1 MSFGEIRFIP
11 FPGKPL
17 KYDNST
23 SSSQAVFPALQHG
36 FMIGPENY
44 ALEPVVQ
51 WAVEGNLSRN
61 RLPLL
66 FYGAVG
72 SGRSH
77 LLQGILD
84 AWRKNQKTSKDKRH
98 AFLLPAVDFARLFTE
113 SLDTR
118 TTDDFRRRYR
128 DAALLLIDDLD
139 QLHDKLWAQEEL
151 RHTLDA
157 LSRNGGTAVLAT
169 TGYPGEDGVF
179 SEALTARLIGGT
191 TVPVFL
197 PGLAV
202 RKRFLRELAAAFRVS
217 LPDSVLDSAAET
229 LSVSIPALYGT
240 FAQIY
245 FEAVAADTKINT
257 TSWKL
262 FLQNRLQTVRPG
274 VDVIAKRTAKHFS
287 LKLTDLRGSSRA
299 KTVALAR
306 SIAVYLAWQQT
317 GQQQKEI
324 AKYFGNRDPATIRHM
339 IERIKTGLS
348 KDATLRD
355 HLFRLGLH

>member
-1 MSFGEIRFIP
+1 MSFGEVRFIP

-17 KYDNST
+17 EYENST
-23 SSSQAVFPALQHG
+23 VSQAVFPVSQHG

-44 ALEPVVQ
+44 VLEPVVQ
-51 WAVEGNLSRN
+51 WAVEGNLPRD

-77 LLQGILD
+77 LLRGILD
-84 AWRKNQKTSKDKRH
+84 AWRKNQKALSPHKRH

-128 DAALLLIDDLD
+128 GAALLLIDDLD
-139 QLHDKLWAQEEL
+139 QLHDKPWAQEEL
-151 RHTLDA
+151 RHTLDS
-157 LSRNGGTAVLAT
+157 LSRNGGTAVLVT
-169 TGYPGEDGVF
+169 TDYPGEKGIF
-179 SEALTARLIGGT
+179 SEAFAARLIGGT
-191 TVPVFL
+191 TLPVFL

-202 RKRFLRELAAAFRVS
+202 RKHFLRELAVAFRVS
-217 LPDSVLDSAAET
+217 LPDSVLDSAAES
-229 LSVSIPALYGT
+229 LPVSIPALYGT

-245 FEAVAADTKINT
+245 FEAAAADTKINT
-257 TSWKL
+257 ASWKL

-287 LKLTDLRGSSRA
+287 LKLADLRGSSRA

-324 AKYFGNRDPATIRHM
+324 ARYFGNRDPATIRHM

-348 KDATLRD
+348 EDTTLRD

>member
-1 MSFGEIRFIP
+1 MSLGEIRFIP

-17 KYDNST
+17 EYENST
-23 SSSQAVFPALQHG
+23 LSHAVFPAPHRG

-44 ALEPVVQ
+44 VLEPVVQ
-51 WAVEGNLSRN
+51 WAIEGNLPRD

-77 LLQGILD
+77 LLQGIWS
-84 AWRKNQKTSKDKRH
+84 AWRKNHKPSTSKCH
-98 AFLLPAVDFARLFTE
+98 AFLLSAVDFARSFTE

-128 DAALLLIDDLD
+128 HADLLLLDDLD
-139 QLHDKLWAQEEL
+139 QLHDKLWVQDEL

-157 LSRNGGTAVLAT
+157 LIRNGGTAVFTT
-169 TGYPGEDGVF
+169 TGYPAENATF

-202 RKRFLRELAAAFRVS
+202 RQRFLRELSTAFRVP
-217 LPDSVLDSAAET
+217 LPESELDSAAEI
-229 LSVSIPALYGT
+229 LPISIPALYGT
-240 FAQIY
+240 FAQMY
-245 FEAVAADTKINT
+245 FEAVAADTKINAA
-257 TSWKL
+257 SWKR
-262 FLQNRLQTVRPG
+262 FLQNRLQAARPEM
-274 VDVIAKRTAKHFS
+274 DMIAKRTAKYFS
-287 LKLTDLRGSSRA
+287 LRLGDLRGSSRS
-299 KTVALAR
+299 KTTALAR
-306 SIAVYLAWQQT
+306 SIAVYLAWRQT

-339 IERIKTGLS
+339 IERIKAGLS
-348 KDATLRD
+348 EDIALRD
-355 HLFRLGLH
+355 HLFRLGLR

>member
-1 MSFGEIRFIP
+1 MSLGEIRFIP

-17 KYDNST
+17 EYENST
-23 SSSQAVFPALQHG
+23 LSHAVFPAPQRG

-44 ALEPVVQ
+44 VLEPVVQ
-51 WAVEGNLSRN
+51 WAIEGNLPRD

-77 LLQGILD
+77 LLQGIWNS
-84 AWRKNQKTSKDKRH
+84 WRKNHKISNSKCH
-98 AFLLPAVDFARLFTE
+98 AFLLPAIDFARLFTE

-128 DAALLLIDDLD
+128 NADLLLIDDLD
-139 QLHDKLWAQEEL
+139 QLHDKPWAQDEL

-157 LSRNGGTAVLAT
+157 LVLNGGTAVFT
-169 TGYPGEDGVF
+169 TTDYPAENGTF
-179 SEALTARLIGGT
+179 SETLTARLIGGT
-191 TVPVFL
+191 TIPVFL

-202 RKRFLRELAAAFRVS
+202 RKRFLRELATAFRVS
-217 LPDSVLDSAAET
+217 LPDSELDSAAEV
-229 LSVSIPALYGT
+229 LPVSIPALYGT
-240 FAQIY
+240 FAQMY
-245 FEAVAADTKINT
+245 FESVAADTKINSA
-257 TSWKL
+257 SWQL
-262 FLQNRLQTVRPG
+262 FLRNRLKTVRPA
-274 VDVIAKRTAKHFS
+274 VDTIAKKTAKHFS
-287 LKLTDLRGSSRA
+287 LKLTDLRGSSRS
-299 KTVALAR
+299 KTTALAR
-306 SIAVYLAWQQT
+306 SIAVYLAWRQT

-348 KDATLRD
+348 EDTALRD
-355 HLFRLGLH
+355 HLFRLGLR

>member
-1 MSFGEIRFIP
+1 
-11 FPGKPL
+11 
-17 KYDNST
+17 
-23 SSSQAVFPALQHG
+23 
-36 FMIGPENY
+36 MIGPENY
-44 ALEPVVQ
+44 VLEPVVQ
-51 WAVEGNLSRN
+51 WAVEGNLPRD

-84 AWRKNQKTSKDKRH
+84 AWRKNHRTSTSTSKRL
-98 AFLLPAVDFARLFTE
+98 AFLLPAVDFARSFTE

-128 DAALLLIDDLD
+128 EAALLLIDDLD
-139 QLHDKLWAQEEL
+139 QLQDKHWAQEEL

-157 LSRNGGTAVLAT
+157 LVHNGGMAVFAT
-169 TGYPGEDGVF
+169 TGYPGESGTF
-179 SEALTARLIGGT
+179 SETLASRLIGGT
-191 TVPVFL
+191 TIPVFL

-202 RKRFLRELAAAFRVS
+202 RKRFLRELSGAFRVQ
-217 LPDSVLDSAAET
+217 LPDFLLDSIAEA
-229 LSVSIPALYGT
+229 LPISIPALYGT
-240 FAQIY
+240 FAQMY
-245 FEAVAADTKINT
+245 FEAVAAGTKIDAA
-257 TSWKL
+257 SWKL

-274 VDVIAKRTAKHFS
+274 VDSIAKRTAKHFS
-287 LKLTDLRGSSRA
+287 LKLTDLRGSSRS
-299 KTVALAR
+299 KTTALAR
-306 SIAVYLAWQQT
+306 SIAVYLAWRQT

-348 KDATLRD
+348 EDTALRD
-355 HLFRLGLH
+355 HLFRLGLR

>member
-17 KYDNST
+17 KYEHSML
-23 SSSQAVFPALQHG
+23 SQAVFPTSQHG

-51 WAVEGNLSRN
+51 WAVEGNLPRG

-77 LLQGILD
+77 LLRGILD
-84 AWRKNQKTSKDKRH
+84 AWRKNQNTSTRKRH

-113 SLDTR
+113 SIDTR

-139 QLHDKLWAQEEL
+139 QLHDKPWAQEEL

-157 LSRNGGTAVLAT
+157 LSRNSGTAVFT
-169 TGYPGEDGVF
+169 TTNYPGEGGIF
-179 SEALTARLIGGT
+179 SEGLAARLIGGT
-191 TVPVFL
+191 TIPVFL

-202 RKRFLRELAAAFRVS
+202 RKHFLRELAAAFRVS
-217 LPDSVLDSAAET
+217 LPDSVLDSAAEV
-229 LSVSIPALYGT
+229 LPVSIPALYGT

-245 FEAVAADTKINT
+245 FEAVAADIKIDT
-257 TSWKL
+257 VSWKQ
-262 FLQNRLQTVRPG
+262 FLQNRLQIVRPG

-287 LKLTDLRGSSRA
+287 LKLADLRGSSRA

-317 GQQQKEI
+317 GLQQKEI

-348 KDATLRD
+348 DDASIRD
-355 HLFRLGLH
+355 HLFRLELH

>member
-1 MSFGEIRFIP
+1 MSLGDIRFIP

-23 SSSQAVFPALQHG
+23 LSSQAVFPTSQHG

-44 ALEPVVQ
+44 VLEPVVQ
-51 WAVEGNLSRN
+51 WAVEGNLPRD

-66 FYGAVG
+66 FYGTVG

-77 LLQGILD
+77 LLQGILA
-84 AWRKNQKTSKDKRH
+84 AWRKNQKPATKHR
-98 AFLLPAVDFARLFTE
+98 AFLLSAVDFARLFTD

-128 DAALLLIDDLD
+128 NATLLLIDDLD
-139 QLHDKLWAQEEL
+139 QLHNKPWAQEEL
-151 RHTLDA
+151 RYTLDA
-157 LSRNGGTAVLAT
+157 LSRNGGTAVLAM
-169 TGYPGEDGVF
+169 TGYPGEHGVF
-179 SEALTARLIGGT
+179 SEPLTSRLIGGT
-191 TVPVFL
+191 MIPVFL

-202 RKRFLRELAAAFRVS
+202 RKHFLHELATAFRVS
-217 LPDSVLDSAAET
+217 LPDAVLDSTAEV

-245 FEAVAADTKINT
+245 FEAVAANTKIDT
-257 TSWKL
+257 ASWKL
-262 FLQNRLQTVRPG
+262 FLQNRLRTVRP
-274 VDVIAKRTAKHFS
+274 DINVIAKRTAKHFS
-287 LKLTDLRGSSRA
+287 LKLADLRGSSRA

-339 IERIKTGLS
+339 IERVKTGLS
-348 KDATLRD
+348 EDATLRD

>member
-1 MSFGEIRFIP
+1 MFGEIRNIP

-17 KYDNST
+17 KYENSML
-23 SSSQAVFPALQHG
+23 SQAVFPAPQHG

-44 ALEPVVQ
+44 ILEPVVQ
-51 WAVEGNLSRN
+51 WAVAGNLPRD

-84 AWRKNQKTSKDKRH
+84 AWRKNQRTKTSKCH
-98 AFLLPAVDFARLFTE
+98 AFLLPAVDFARSFTE
-113 SLDTR
+113 SIDTR

-128 DAALLLIDDLD
+128 EADLLLIDDLD
-139 QLHDKLWAQEEL
+139 QLHDKLWAQDEL

-169 TGYPGEDGVF
+169 TDYPDHSF
-179 SEALTARLIGGT
+179 SEALAARLRGGT

-217 LPDSVLDSAAET
+217 LPDEVLDETAEA
-229 LSVSIPALYGT
+229 LPVSIPALYGT
-240 FAQIY
+240 FAQMY
-245 FEAVAADTKINT
+245 FEANAEEIKINPT
-257 TSWKL
+257 YLKL
-262 FLQNRLQTVRPG
+262 FLQNRFETARPG
-274 VDVIAKRTAKHFS
+274 VDAIAKRTAKHFS
-287 LKLTDLRGSSRA
+287 LKLADLRGSSRT
-299 KTVALAR
+299 KTTALAR
-306 SIAVYLAWQQT
+306 SVAVYLAWQQT

-324 AKYFGNRDPATIRHM
+324 ARYFGNRDPATIRHM
-339 IERIKTGLS
+339 IERIKTELPE
-348 KDATLRD
+348 DPALRD
-355 HLFRLGLH
+355 HLFRLGLR